1 MEIKKWNNH
10 NTISDLFLILENL
23 NIRNSV
29 KQWLKRKY
37 LTVFWQWKITST
49 FMSSFFKQFDISL
62 PRESFYFIVSFSLLH
77 SHKCYQVG
85 SYDSYASGKKSCL
98 YWQDCYFLLLFT
110 NAPSYPRLS
119 AWFMIDFNFSP
130 KRWVKD
136 FDFYNRCQTG
146 SEEKSNKSCVLQA
159 IRVKY
164 LMILTEEREV
174 NKENKIK
181 A

>member
-1 MEIKKWNNH
+1 MEIKKLNNH
-10 NTISDLFLILENL
+10 NTISDLFLILEYL

-110 NAPSYPRLS
+110 NAASYPRLS
-119 AWFMIDFNFSP
+119 AWFMIYFNFSP